1 MILSSAEFN
10 AHLRHMGQDVLWRR
24 AYACPCVNPRSG
36 AAVLDCPHC
45 FGKGRLWDAPE
56 DSRIGVSGRDVQRT
70 WATFGQ
76 YEAGDEVVIIGSDQA
91 AYAIG
96 PYDRIVSLN
105 RTEPFSV
112 NLTRGVNET
121 VQFAV
126 ASVDRVMHFV
136 DGSLAT
142 LIEDD
147 LPTVDGDGVV
157 NWGGGGPPA
166 ATTYSITGRRMAE
179 FFVFRD
185 MPFDRPHHAGEPL
198 PRRVVLRRFD
208 LFNR

>member
-24 AYACPCVNPRSG
+24 SFACPCINPRSG
-36 AAVLDCPHC
+36 SPDLKCLHC
-45 FGKGRLWDAPE
+45 LGKGRIWAEPVDA
-56 DSRIGVSGRDVQRT
+56 RLGVSGRDVQRS

-91 AYAIG
+91 AYDIG
-96 PYDRIVSLN
+96 PYDRVVSLN

-121 VQFAV
+121 IRFAV
-126 ASVDRVMHFV
+126 AVVDLVAYFV
-136 DGSLAT
+136 DGVLTAAV
-142 LIEDD
+142 EAD

-157 NWGGGGPPA
+157 NWGSGGPPPS
-166 ATTYSITGRRMAE
+166 TTYSITGRRMAE
-179 FFVFRD
+179 FFVFRE